1 MAVVIGLIVFFFE
14 KKNSCSFFFLFSML
28 DMSTNDVKLFSSIK
42 YFTTGFRDPSLE
54 TTFKQNGASR
64 LFYLTET
71 TTHVICDDF
80 DSNKSE
86 LEQAIEIYQTPIVNS
101 DWVSACLKCNSL
113 LPIEPFRITQH
124 LFNSCVF
131 ANANLLNEDHNK
143 IYALVTY
150 YGGRWTTDLNDPTC
164 THIICASALPTVP
177 TDDESTT
184 NHGNIDERL
193 QTAYD
198 IQNDKNHLITPDWI
212 VDCINAE
219 RLLDDNEYH
228 PDSLRDPNEPMDID
242 EDDLDDEQNANNLST
257 DENTPTKTTSSHRSQ
272 LIAKNFFNQADQTTP
287 PPSADPVSGMNDSSN
302 LPDSTDTSQTKP
314 FPLKRPRARAT
325 NATPRQRQSKVNATA
340 NANQHPNQNGHG
352 STAKDNIPTTLPIE
366 EKLIRPSISANFL
379 ANKPNSQT
387 TRHPPLETLSYEL
400 NYSIQDKHELVP
412 STQCLAGCV
421 IFIDEQEYLSLI
433 SKDELSSWSKTILEH
448 GAQLTDDI
456 NQTNL
461 THFVCAYRTSDFFR
475 QICKRTNIRIVT
487 AHWLNDVLQRK
498 KLFVP
503 NLALHFPS
511 PYDPKQPTKL
521 PLANYYFT
529 LTGFQGIERAR
540 LRFMIRSLGGK
551 YSNHLTK
558 WHTHLIAR
566 EYGKTNKFK
575 KASQWSITIV
585 NGLWL
590 SELFLGNTWALKLPL
605 DDRYKRLNGTP
616 AIDHFSFDQIFVH
629 EFLSAWSQPI
639 PVTDEAL
646 NSAIHRHN
654 EQQHHSHEIENDTH
668 QKKTSFHYHQPLN
681 SLSLNNNSTNET
693 VSIML
698 SGFNRKTL
706 NHYESVIK
714 SLGGQLA
721 TYPHETT
728 HLILNRFL
736 RTEKLYQCMNTAR
749 FILNKTWLDRC
760 EQEKTFVS
768 IEHNDWIV
776 NEEYSTT
783 IEQSIDKRSQRNHR
797 LLFDGFTFF
806 LTPSIQ
812 PSEAIVRSIVYSSG
826 GKITREYPSIKQ
838 LTTTNEQIQQ
848 PYCLIL
854 SCHSDKIFFEDML
867 KVNEQIRILSV
878 DFLLQSIL
886 HQEILNTDTFI
897 LKI

>member
-1 MAVVIGLIVFFFE
+1 
-14 KKNSCSFFFLFSML
+14 
-28 DMSTNDVKLFSSIK
+28 MSTNDVKLFSSIK

-54 TTFKQNGASR
+54 TIFKQNGASR

-101 DWVSACLKCNSL
+101 NWISACLKCNSL

-131 ANANLLNEDHNK
+131 TNANLLNDDHSK

-150 YGGRWTTDLNDPTC
+150 YGGRWVANLDDPTC
-164 THIICASALPTVP
+164 THIICASALPSTHA
-177 TDDESTT
+177 DDESTT
-184 NHGNIDERL
+184 NHTNVDERL
-193 QTAYD
+193 QIAYD
-198 IQNDKNHLITPDWI
+198 IQNEKVHLITPDWI
-212 VDCINAE
+212 VDCINANS
-219 RLLDDNEYH
+219 LLDENEYH
-228 PDSLRDPNEPMDID
+228 PDLLRDPNEPMDID
-242 EDDLDDEQNANNLST
+242 EEDLDDEQNTTNPNNLST

-272 LIAKNFFNQADQTTP
+272 LITKNFFNQADQTTP
-287 PPSADPVSGMNDSSN
+287 PPSAEPASGMNDSSN
-302 LPDSTDTSQTKP
+302 LPDSADTSQTKP
-314 FPLKRPRARAT
+314 FPPKRSRARTTA
-325 NATPRQRQSKVNATA
+325 ATPRQRQPKLNSTT
-340 NANQHPNQNGHG
+340 NANQHSNQNGHAP
-352 STAKDNIPTTLPIE
+352 TVKDSLPTTLPIE
-366 EKLIRPSISANFL
+366 EKLIRPSISTNFL
-379 ANKPNSQT
+379 NNKSNSQT

-412 STQCLAGCV
+412 STQCLLGCV
-421 IFIDEQEYLSLI
+421 VFIHEQEYLTFI
-433 SKDELSSWSKTILEH
+433 SKEELSSWSKTIVEH
-448 GAQLTDDI
+448 GAQLTNDI
-456 NQTNL
+456 NQNDL
-461 THFVCAYRTSDFFR
+461 THFVSAYRTSDLFR
-475 QICKRTNIRIVT
+475 QVSKRTNIRIVT

-503 NLALHFPS
+503 NLALHYPS
-511 PYDPKQPTKL
+511 PFDPNQSTNL
-521 PLANYYFT
+521 PLINYYFT
-529 LTGFQGIERAR
+529 LTGFQGLERAR
-540 LRFMIRSLGGK
+540 LRYMIRSLGGK

-575 KASQWSITIV
+575 KASQWSVTIV

-616 AIDHFSFDQIFVH
+616 TIDHFSFDQIFVH

-639 PVTDEAL
+639 PITDELL
-646 NSAIHRHN
+646 NVAIRRHN
-654 EQQHHSHEIENDTH
+654 EQQQQHSQETELDNH
-668 QKKTSFHYHQPLN
+668 QTKNSFHYHQPLT
-681 SLSLNNNSTNET
+681 SLSLNNNTNET
-693 VSIML
+693 ISIML

-706 NHYESVIK
+706 NHYELVIK

-721 TYPHETT
+721 TYPHEAT

-736 RTEKLYQCMNTAR
+736 RTEKLYQCMNTVR
-749 FILNKTWLDRC
+749 FILNKTWLDKC

-768 IEHNDWIV
+768 IESSDWIN
-776 NEEYSTT
+776 NEEYST
-783 IEQSIDKRSQRNHR
+783 IEHFFQQSIDKRIQRNNQ
-797 LLFDGFTFF
+797 LLFNGFTFF

-812 PSEAIVRSIVYSSG
+812 PSESIIRSIVYSSG
-826 GKITREYPSIKQ
+826 GKITREYPSRKQ
-838 LTTTNEQIQQ
+838 LTTINEQIHQ
-848 PYCLIL
+848 PHCLIL
-854 SCHSDKIFFEDML
+854 SCQSDKIFFEDIL
-867 KVNEQIRILSV
+867 KFNEQIRILSV

-886 HQEILNTDTFI
+886 HQQILNTDTFI